1 MKWQA
6 VGEQPCS
13 IARTLAIIGDRW
25 TLLILRNTFL
35 GIRRFDDF
43 QANLGVTRH
52 VLSERLKRLVEHDI
66 LKKVPYHDRQERFE
80 YRLTDK
86 GRDLYPIM
94 LSLAAWGD
102 KWLDEGQGAP
112 VYYIHQDCGQ
122 RFTPILVCSQCQQ
135 SIHTRNVKPQLNADF
150 WATQAAGHPLADKLA

>member
-43 QANLGVTRH
+43 H
-52 VLSERLKRLVEHDI
+52 
-66 LKKVPYHDRQERFE
+66 
-80 YRLTDK
+80 
-86 GRDLYPIM
+86 
-94 LSLAAWGD
+94 
-102 KWLDEGQGAP
+102 
-112 VYYIHQDCGQ
+112 
-122 RFTPILVCSQCQQ
+122 
-135 SIHTRNVKPQLNADF
+135 
-150 WATQAAGHPLADKLA
+150 

>member
-6 VGEQPCS
+6 VGEMPCS

-25 TLLILRNTFL
+25 TLSILSQAFL

-52 VLSERLKRLVEHDI
+52 VLSDRLKRLVEQDI
-66 LKKVPYHDRQERFE
+66 LKKVAYHDRQERFE

-86 GRDLYPIM
+86 GRDLYPLM

-112 VYYIHQDCGQ
+112 MYYIHQDCGQ
-122 RFTPILVCSQCQQ
+122 RFTPVLVCSECQQ
-135 SIHTRNVKPQLNADF
+135 AVHTRNVKPELNPQF
-150 WATQAAGHPLADKLA
+150 WQTQVLQHPLQIKQA

>member
-66 LKKVPYHDRQERFE
+66 LKKVAYHDRQERFE

-112 VYYIHQDCGQ
+112 IYYIHQDCGQ
-122 RFTPILVCSQCQQ
+122 RFTPILVCSECHQGVN
-135 SIHTRNVKPQLNADF
+135 TRNVKPQLNADF
-150 WATQAAGHPLADKLA
+150 WATQTVSHPLADKSA